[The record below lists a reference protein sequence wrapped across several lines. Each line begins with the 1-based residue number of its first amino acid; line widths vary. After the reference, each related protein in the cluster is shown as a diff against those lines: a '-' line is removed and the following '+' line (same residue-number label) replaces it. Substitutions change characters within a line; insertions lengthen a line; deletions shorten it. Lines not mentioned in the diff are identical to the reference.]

1 MSSQLRITT
10 MRRNQL
16 DFAID
21 LAAAEGWNPGLHDA
35 DAFYAADP
43 EGFLIA
49 TLDDT
54 PVGCISAV
62 NYGNVFGF
70 IGFYIVVPQ
79 HRGKGYGMQLWQAAM
94 ARLQDVTVGLDG
106 VPAQQENYQKSGFTL
121 AYSNIRYRFINR
133 HLPVDRSNLLP
144 IALCSLEEISCYDG
158 HCFPAGRIAFLRQWL
173 QLPQSWGYAI
183 KIGNQIV
190 GYGCIRTCRSGYKIG
205 PLFAD
210 SPLLARQ
217 LFFGL
222 CHEVPQSSEIFFDI
236 PEVNPAAMALAQE
249 LAMEPTFRTA
259 RMYTGAP
266 PQIEL
271 QRVYGVTTFELG

>member
-1 MSSQLRITT
+1 MSSQLRIAT

-16 DFAID
+16 DFAIN

-35 DAFYAADP
+35 SAFYAADP
-43 EGFLIA
+43 DGFLIG

-79 HRGKGYGMQLWQAAM
+79 HRGKGYGMRLWQAAM
-94 ARLQDVTVGLDG
+94 ARLQGVTVGLDG
-106 VPAQQENYQKSGFTL
+106 VLAQQENYQKSGFTL
-121 AYSNIRYRFINR
+121 ACNNIRYRYINR
-133 HLPVDRSNLLP
+133 HQPVDRSNLLP
-144 IALCSLEEISCYDG
+144 VAQCSLKEISCYDG
-158 HCFPAGRIAFLRQWL
+158 HCFPAARTAFLRQWL

-183 KIGNQIV
+183 KIGNQIE
-190 GYGCIRTCRSGYKIG
+190 GYGCIRACRNGYKIG

-217 LFFGL
+217 LFFAL
-222 CHEVPQSSEIFFDI
+222 CQKAPQASEIFFDI

-249 LAMEPTFRTA
+249 LAMEPTFNTA

-271 QRVYGVTTFELG
+271 QRVYGITTFELG